1 MMQRM
6 ALEDVVLPDG
16 LIIPKGTSL
25 FVSACRIVDASIWPD
40 GDRFDG
46 YRFFNIHQKE
56 DPSSRKVSYN
66 FTSTSPDHFGFGH
79 GSQACPGRF
88 FASYMQKIL
97 LCHVL
102 MRYDVS
108 VTIPDEG
115 AWFQRGQTHVAHPG
129 LKARV
134 RRRKEEIELRVNP
147 L

>member
-1 MMQRM
+1 MQRM

-16 LIIPKGTSL
+16 LIIPKGTPL
-25 FVSACRIVDASIWPD
+25 FVSACHVIDASIWPE
-40 GDRFDG
+40 GDQFDG
-46 YRFFNIHQKE
+46 YRFLNVRQKE
-56 DPSSRKVSYN
+56 DSSANQALYN

-97 LCHVL
+97 LCNVL
-102 MRYDVS
+102 MKYDVL

-129 LKARV
+129 LKACV
-134 RRRKEEIELRVNP
+134 RRRKEEIEL
-147 L
+147 